1 MKVAE
6 LKKKSFDLLQIAKI
20 LCLTTTVSIIVPAI
34 TPYASHLAFANDERF
49 TNFEIRVIRPRFFS
63 KRRKFE
69 LGTEGVVITNQTFIY
84 TYLASGIL
92 TYHFTES
99 LGLELSAT
107 FGASIDKED
116 KSILETDFNIKTQI
130 IRTKTIYSGSLLW
143 TPIYGKYQLASGR
156 LIYFD
161 TYLIGGLGTTGVE
174 YQFDHC
180 VRNEDEEQEIR
191 SDYIAQYPTFT
202 VGVGQR
208 FFLDRKSS
216 FKWNLRNH
224 SLQIS
229 SADGTCV
236 DDPNIE
242 SIDSIHYNLTMQIG
256 YSRFF

>member
-1 MKVAE
+1 MKVAILNKKLFAPFQKFTILSLVLTE
-6 LKKKSFDLLQIAKI
+6 LI
-20 LCLTTTVSIIVPAI
+20 LYSLPILVSYDQA
-34 TPYASHLAFANDERF
+34 HANDERF
-49 TNFEIRVIRPRFFS
+49 SNFEIRVIRPRFFS
-63 KRRKFE
+63 KRGKFE

-99 LGLELSAT
+99 LGLELSGT
-107 FGASIDKED
+107 LGTSIDKED
-116 KSILETDFNIKTQI
+116 KTILETDFNIKTQI
-130 IRTKTIYSGSLLW
+130 IRTKTIYSGSILW

-161 TYLIGGLGTTGVE
+161 TYLIGGFGTTGVE

-180 VRNEDEEQEIR
+180 VKNEGDEFDIR

-202 VGVGQR
+202 IGVGQR

-224 SLQIS
+224 SLQIN
-229 SADGTCV
+229 SADGTCTE
-236 DDPNIE
+236 DPDIE
-242 SIDSIHYNLTMQIG
+242 GINSIHYNLTMQIG

>member
-1 MKVAE
+1 MR
-6 LKKKSFDLLQIAKI
+6 KKSFYFDFDIRK
-20 LCLTTTVSIIVPAI
+20 LCFALVIITLSSVVAFESID
-34 TPYASHLAFANDERF
+34 TSYANDERF

-63 KRRKFE
+63 KRKKFE

-92 TYHFTES
+92 TYHFTEA
-99 LGLELSAT
+99 LGLEVSAT
-107 FGASIDKED
+107 FGTSINKED
-116 KSILETDFNIKTQI
+116 KVILEKDFNIKTQI

-143 TPIYGKYQLASGR
+143 TPIYGKYQLASGK

-161 TYLIGGLGTTGVE
+161 TYLIGGVGTTGVE

-180 VRNEDEEQEIR
+180 DDNEGELQIR

-236 DDPNIE
+236 DDPDIE

>member
-1 MKVAE
+1 MKVAA
-6 LKKKSFDLLQIAKI
+6 LIHKFFNLARIF
-20 LCLTTTVSIIVPAI
+20 IVLNF
-34 TPYASHLAFANDERF
+34 SLAVISLYFLPISGLYNQAYANDERF

-63 KRRKFE
+63 KRGKFE

-92 TYHFTES
+92 SYHFTES
-99 LGLELSAT
+99 LGLELSGT
-107 FGASIDKED
+107 FGTSIDKED
-116 KSILETDFNIKTQI
+116 KTILETDFNIKTQI
-130 IRTKTIYSGSLLW
+130 IRTKTIYSASMLW
-143 TPIYGKYQLASGR
+143 TPIYGKYQLSSGR

-161 TYLIGGLGTTGVE
+161 TYLVGGLGTTGVE
-174 YQFDHC
+174 YFFDHC
-180 VRNEDEEQEIR
+180 VKNEDDEIDIR
-191 SDYIAQYPTFT
+191 ADYIQQYPTFT

-229 SADGTCV
+229 SADGACTE
-236 DDPNIE
+236 DPDIE
-242 SIDSIHYNLTMQIG
+242 SIDSIHYNLTMQFG